1 MKVMLQ
7 DLKRGDTFIESI
19 PAPNCGHNEVLIKVS
34 RSVISLGTEKS
45 IVQFGKS
52 SYLQKAKQQPDKV
65 KMVQNKVKTDGLIP
79 TVNAVMT
86 KLNDP
91 MTLGYS
97 NSGVVIEVG
106 SNVNEFKLGDRVISN
121 GNHSEVVA
129 VNKNL
134 TAKIPENVSDEQAAF
149 TVISSISL
157 QGVRVLN
164 PTLGENIVV
173 IGLGLLGQITMDLL
187 KINGC
192 SPIGIDLD
200 QHKVDIAKKRHTHV
214 FNSSKE
220 NVDAIIQEITNSNGV
235 DGVIITAA
243 TKSNGPIENAVEY
256 CRKKGRIVA
265 VGAIN
270 MNIPRPLFYEKELE
284 FYISTSYG
292 PGRYDYDYEVKGID
306 YPLGYV
312 RWTEN
317 RNFQA
322 ILQLLNS
329 DLLNLEYLISKKV
342 KFQNIDTAYKEMLSD
357 TKAFGYLIEYNE
369 SKQIIKSNKINF
381 KKTTETSNS
390 QKKSPN
396 IVAGLIGAGNFSKVT
411 LGPILLKSNSKIKTI
426 VTSKGLSGTLL
437 GRKLKAEISSTSSAH
452 IFNDNDINTVIIT
465 TRHNSHAD
473 LVIQALKA
481 GKHVFVE
488 KPLALRLSELKN
500 IVNVYSKLEK
510 KPKLLVGFN
519 RRFSPLTKKVKKIFK
534 GSESRMII
542 NIMMNAGFI
551 PPDVWVHDPKS
562 GGGRI
567 VGEGCHLIDLVSA
580 FTNSE
585 VESIYS
591 TALQSNDSHLTNDNV
606 SINLKMKNGAI
617 ASIQYFSNGSKM
629 SPKEKVFIS
638 ADGKS
643 VEIDNWRKIK
653 GYGCTSKSLWVQD
666 KGHKNEVNEFIDT
679 IKNDTD
685 APISF
690 NSLVN
695 TTLTTFA
702 HVESL
707 NKNQVINISTLE
719 ENSVND

>member
-1 MKVMLQ
+1 MKIMLQ
-7 DLKRGDTFIESI
+7 DLKNGETFIEDT
-19 PAPNCGHNEVLIKVS
+19 PVPNCGLNEILIKIN

-65 KMVQNKVKTDGLIP
+65 KMVQNKIKTDGLIP
-79 TVNAVMT
+79 TFNAVLT

-91 MTLGYS
+91 MPLGYS
-97 NSGVVIEVG
+97 NAGVVIETG
-106 SNVNEFKLGDRVISN
+106 SNVNEFKVGDRVISN
-121 GNHSEVVA
+121 GHHAEIVCI
-129 VNKNL
+129 NKNL
-134 TAKIPENVSDEQAAF
+134 VAKIPENVSDDQASF
-149 TVISSISL
+149 SVVSSISL
-157 QGVRVLN
+157 QGIRVFK
-164 PTLGENIVV
+164 PTLGEYVVV

-192 SPIGIDLD
+192 IPIGIDLD
-200 QHKVDIAKKRHTHV
+200 QYKVDIAKKRHHHV

-220 NVDAIIQEITNSNGV
+220 NINAIIHEITNSKGV

-243 TKSNGPIENAVEY
+243 TKSNGPIENSVEY

-270 MNIPRPLFYEKELE
+270 MDIPRPLFYEKELE

-292 PGRYDYDYEVKGID
+292 PGRYDSNYEVKGVD

-329 DLLNLEYLISKKV
+329 KTLNLEYLISKKI
-342 KFQNIDTAYKEMLSD
+342 KFKNIDTAYKEMLSD
-357 TKAFGYLIEYNE
+357 TKAFSYLIEYNE
-369 SKQIIKSNKINF
+369 SKQTIKSNKIEFYNT
-381 KKTTETSNS
+381 KETNNS
-390 QKKSPN
+390 QKKSST
-396 IVAGLIGAGNFSKVT
+396 IIAGLIGAGNFSKVT

-437 GRKLKAEISSTSSAH
+437 ARKLKAEMSSTSSED
-452 IFNDNDINTVIIT
+452 IFSDNAINTVIIT
-465 TRHNSHAD
+465 TRHNSHSD
-473 LVIQALKA
+473 LVIKALKA

-488 KPLALRLSELKN
+488 KPLALQLSELKN
-500 IVNVYSKLEK
+500 IVDVYSKLEK
-510 KPKLLVGFN
+510 KPNLLVGFN

-534 GSESRMII
+534 GSESRMVI
-542 NIMMNAGFI
+542 NIIMNAGFI
-551 PPDVWVHDPKS
+551 PADVWVHDPKS

-567 VGEGCHLIDLVSA
+567 IGEGCHLIDLVSA

-591 TALQSNDSHLTNDNV
+591 TALKSDVSHLTNDNV

-653 GYGCTSKSLWVQD
+653 GYGCSSKSLWVQD
-666 KGHKNEVNEFIDT
+666 KGHNNEVNEFIDS
-679 IKNDTD
+679 IKNN
-685 APISF
+685 APSSISF
-690 NSLVN
+690 ESLIN

-702 HVESL
+702 HVQSL
-707 NKNQVINISTLE
+707 DEKRMINIE
-719 ENSVND
+719 ELIRKLII

>member
-1 MKVMLQ
+1 MKIMLQ
-7 DLKRGDTFIESI
+7 DLKDGKTFIEEI
-19 PAPNCGHNEVLIKVS
+19 PLPKCSSNDVLIKVNK
-34 RSVISLGTEKS
+34 SVISLGTEKN

-52 SYLQKAKQQPDKV
+52 SYIQKAKQQPDKV
-65 KMVQNKVKTDGLIP
+65 KMVQNKIKTDGLIP
-79 TVNAVMT
+79 TLNAVIT
-86 KLNDP
+86 KLNEP
-91 MTLGYS
+91 MPLGYS
-97 NSGVVIEVG
+97 NAGVVIQVG
-106 SNVNEFKLGDRVISN
+106 NNVSEFKIGDRVISN
-121 GNHSEVVA
+121 GNHSEIVA

-134 TAKIPENVSDEQAAF
+134 VAKIPNTVSDDEAAF

-157 QGVRVLN
+157 QGLRILK
-164 PTLGENIVV
+164 PTLGEQIVV

-192 SPIGIDLD
+192 TAIGIDLD
-200 QHKVDIAKKRHTHV
+200 QHKIEIAKNRHSHAYNLTQ
-214 FNSSKE
+214 E
-220 NVDAIIQEITNSNGV
+220 NVDAIIQDITNHRGV

-243 TKSNGPIENAVEY
+243 TKSNDPIEKAVEY

-292 PGRYDYDYEVKGID
+292 PGRYDSNYEVESID

-322 ILQLLNS
+322 ILKLLESKNL
-329 DLLNLEYLISKKV
+329 DLTYLISKKI
-342 KFQNIDTAYKEMLSD
+342 KFNSIDKAYQDVISD

-369 SKQIIKSNKINF
+369 ENQTNKSNKIKINLP
-381 KKTTETSNS
+381 KNMQPKPS
-390 QKKSPN
+390 KV
-396 IVAGLIGAGNFSKVT
+396 IAGLIGAGNFSKMT

-437 GRKLKAEISSTSSAH
+437 ARKLKATISSTSTND
-452 IFNDNDINTVIIT
+452 IFNDKEINTVIIT
-465 TRHNSHAD
+465 TRHNSHSD
-473 LVIQALKA
+473 LVLKSLEFQ
-481 GKHVFVE
+481 KHVFVE
-488 KPLALRLSELKN
+488 KPLALNISELKDL
-500 IVNVYSKLEK
+500 VTTYEKLDN

-519 RRFSPLTKKVKKIFK
+519 RRFSPLTKKVQKIFK
-534 GSESRMII
+534 GSESRMVI

-551 PPDVWVHDPKS
+551 PSDVWVHDSKV

-567 VGEGCHLIDLVSA
+567 IGEGCHLVDLVA
-580 FTNSE
+580 ALTNSE

-591 TALQSNDSHLTNDNV
+591 TALQLNQSHLTNDNV
-606 SINLKMKNGAI
+606 SINLKMKNGSI
-617 ASIQYFSNGSKM
+617 ASIQYFSNGNKTS
-629 SPKEKVFIS
+629 SKEKIFIS

-653 GYGCTSKSLWVQD
+653 GYGCTNKSLWIQD
-666 KGHKNEVNEFIDT
+666 KGHKNEFKEFINA
-679 IKNDTD
+679 IENDTES
-685 APISF
+685 PIEF
-690 NSLVN
+690 NSLIN

-707 NKNQVINISTLE
+707 NTNQVIDIQKFQKKLYS
-719 ENSVND
+719 